1 MTVPTIL
8 KDRYDSI
15 HHTILSK
22 NLILSNYS
30 LNLIQLQHYFTL
42 ICLYYYSLICIV
54 QVTCSQGCGIEV
66 PLDEMQKHNCI
77 QQLRNTLMAH
87 IYTLESKLS
96 ACEAEIE
103 RLREVRNQ
111 TPITG
116 DNMNQA
122 GPSSARESAG
132 AAKPHNL
139 SDEEIRSVV

>member
-1 MTVPTIL
+1 M
-8 KDRYDSI
+8 
-15 HHTILSK
+15 LS
-22 NLILSNYS
+22 
-30 LNLIQLQHYFTL
+30 
-42 ICLYYYSLICIV
+42 

-111 TPITG
+111 TPIAG
-116 DNMNQA
+116 DNLNQA
-122 GPSSARESAG
+122 GPSGVRESVSG
-132 AAKPHNL
+132 AKPHNL
-139 SDEEIRSVV
+139 SDEEIRSVKFNDFITKLCIFS